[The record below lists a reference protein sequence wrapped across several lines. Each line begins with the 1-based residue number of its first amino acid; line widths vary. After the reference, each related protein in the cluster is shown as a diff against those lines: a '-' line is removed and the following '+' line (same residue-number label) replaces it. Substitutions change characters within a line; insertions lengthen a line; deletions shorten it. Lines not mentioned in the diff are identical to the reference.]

1 MKYSLKKKNNIKG
14 EIKMTNEEF
23 RAKAKYVLDNE
34 MFLENENLFNYE
46 DLNSIKVAQID
57 SDRYIEALMPFMN

>member
-1 MKYSLKKKNNIKG
+1 
-14 EIKMTNEEF
+14 MTNEEF
-23 RAKAKYVLDNE
+23 RAKAKDVLDNE

-57 SDRYIEALMPFMN
+57 SERYIEALMPFMNYIDKLYEYIKGDLK

>member
-1 MKYSLKKKNNIKG
+1 
-14 EIKMTNEEF
+14 MTKEEF
-23 RAKAKYVLDNE
+23 KAKAKYVLDNE

-57 SDRYIEALMPFMN
+57 SERYIEALMPFMNYIDKLYEHIKGDLK

>member
-1 MKYSLKKKNNIKG
+1 
-14 EIKMTNEEF
+14 MTNEEF

-57 SDRYIEALMPFMN
+57 SNSFIEATMPFMNFIDKLYEYIKGDLK